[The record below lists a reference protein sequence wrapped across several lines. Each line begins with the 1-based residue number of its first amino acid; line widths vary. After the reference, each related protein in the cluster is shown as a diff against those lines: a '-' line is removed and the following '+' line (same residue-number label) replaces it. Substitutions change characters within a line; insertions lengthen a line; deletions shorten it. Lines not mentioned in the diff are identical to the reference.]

1 MASQQRDYILRLIEQ
16 LREFMIEIVRL
27 RETNRVDQA
36 LTAIIQA
43 QERLL
48 SLPSERF
55 LTASPDELFQLLIR
69 GETPENARE
78 KCLLQIDLLA
88 EIARTY
94 EQKEQPALA
103 TGAWRFTH
111 DLIGLA
117 TAMFP
122 DTADL
127 ALGRRQDEVN
137 RHLDHAGA

>member
-16 LREFMIEIVRL
+16 LREFLIEVVRL
-27 RETNRVDQA
+27 RETGRVDQA

-55 LTASPDELFQLLIR
+55 LTASPEELFQLLIR
-69 GETPENARE
+69 GETPDNARE
-78 KCLLQIDLLA
+78 KSLLQVDLLI
-88 EIARTY
+88 EIARVY

-111 DLIGLA
+111 ELIALA

-127 ALGRRQDEVN
+127 ALARRQDEVS